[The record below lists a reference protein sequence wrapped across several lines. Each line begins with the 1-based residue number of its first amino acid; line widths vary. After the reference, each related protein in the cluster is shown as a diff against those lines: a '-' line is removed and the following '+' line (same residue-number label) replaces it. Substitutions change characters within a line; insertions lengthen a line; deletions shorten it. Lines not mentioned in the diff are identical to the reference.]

1 MQLRYKLRESVL
13 SFVLFK
19 LYQEWFFLFVFFF
32 WLFQRMHHSWPCQML
47 AFVAALVMIH
57 RQALTASLGLLVVPD
72 IDF

>member
-1 MQLRYKLRESVL
+1 
-13 SFVLFK
+13 
-19 LYQEWFFLFVFFF
+19 
-32 WLFQRMHHSWPCQML
+32 ML

>member
-19 LYQEWFFLFVFFF
+19 LYQELFFF